1 MRNII
6 TYIQS
11 HQLFINTWCCF
22 AFLLPLSIKLT
33 SIVILVCGA
42 IWLLNGNWKQKWEL
56 FTQNKIA
63 LLLCTL
69 FLCYVASSFFSTNKH
84 EAFAI
89 IERHLS
95 LIAFPLMLGST
106 TITNNDLKKISFSFL
121 IGIISAFII
130 CLLLAVIRYN
140 KTHSFTEFFYQ
151 DFTEPITINAV
162 YMSAYTLFAIHMLF
176 YFKDSLSHY
185 LFLFTQITLIVIML
199 LLSSKLMLLLLILSP
214 LFYVFKQKIF
224 LKKYMFI
231 LVIGATFLIL
241 LAPPIRQRFIT
252 EWESNFKV
260 LKLNK
265 FNYDTP
271 FSGTSLRLLFW
282 KLSID
287 ILNEEN
293 SWLCGVGTGDFQD
306 LLNQKY
312 KEINLYTG
320 NPELGDHGYIGYG
333 PHNQFIETLLSMGIL
348 VLLFFIYLLYIFI
361 KTAIVQPNTLALSF
375 LIICLCFFISES
387 VFSMNKGILFFTFFS
402 ILLLQTYKTKPL
414 QSFELSFR

>member
-42 IWLLNGNWKQKWEL
+42 LWLLNGNWKQKWEL

-89 IERHLS
+89 IERRLS

-106 TITNNDLKKISFSFL
+106 NITNNDLKKISFSFL
-121 IGIISAFII
+121 AGILVAFML
-130 CLLLAVIRYN
+130 CLVFATIRY
-140 KTHSFTEFFYQ
+140 KTSHSNTEFFYQ
-151 DFTEPITINAV
+151 TFSEPITMNAV
-162 YMSAYTLFAIHMLF
+162 YLSAYTLFAFHIVLF
-176 YFKDSLSHY
+176 FKDSLSKY
-185 LFLFTQITLIVIML
+185 LFIAIQTLLLILML
-199 LLSSKLMLLLLILSP
+199 LLSSKLMLLLLIVSLLYVILKQN
-214 LFYVFKQKIF
+214 LFI
-224 LKKYMFI
+224 KKTYLFVLLLVSI
-231 LVIGATFLIL
+231 LTL
-241 LAPPIRQRFIT
+241 LFTPPIRSRFT
-252 EWESNFKV
+252 NEWQSNFKILE
-260 LKLNK
+260 LKK

-287 ILNEEN
+287 VLNEQN
-293 SWLCGVGTGDFQD
+293 AWLCGVGTGDYQD
-306 LLNQKY
+306 LLNEKY

-320 NPELGDHGYIGYG
+320 NPELEDHGYLGYG
-333 PHNQFIETLLSMGIL
+333 SHNQFIEILLSMGIL
-348 VLLFFIYLLYIFI
+348 VMSFFIYLLYVFI
-361 KTAIVQPNTLALSF
+361 KVATTQRNYLAIQLLY
-375 LIICLCFFISES
+375 ICCCFFITES
-387 VFSMNKGILFFTFFS
+387 VLSMNKGVLFFSFFS
-402 ILLLQTYKTKPL
+402 ILLLSTQHTKTTTT
-414 QSFELSFR
+414 